1 MSKLTL
7 IQALEA
13 DKAELEL
20 LVEDANKKLAVP
32 TEVETAILGIMAL
45 RDRCEEALSNLKT
58 AFEAEITKK
67 YPDFKSL
74 STDNLRVVYR
84 QYGGKYV
91 VDAELA
97 EKLPADLV
105 KKTVKYSPVTKAV
118 DKYAE
123 ENDGV
128 LPQGISEAE
137 REKKLSITLKGE
149 KEEE

>member
-45 RDRCEEALSNLKT
+45 RDRCDEALSNLKS

-105 KKTVKYSPVTKAV
+105 KKTIKYAAVTKAV
-118 DKYAE
+118 DKFVE
-123 ENDGV
+123 QNDGK
-128 LPQGISEAE
+128 LPDGISEAE
-137 REKKLSITLKGE
+137 RDKKLSITLKGE

>member
-1 MSKLTL
+1 MSKLTF

-13 DKAELEL
+13 EKAELEL
-20 LVEDANKKLAVP
+20 LVADGNNKLSVP

-45 RDRCEEALSNLKT
+45 RDRCDEALSSLKT
-58 AFEAEITKK
+58 SFEAEIIKK

-91 VDAELA
+91 VDSELG

-105 KKTVKYSPVTKAV
+105 KKTVKYSAVTKAV
-118 DKYAE
+118 DKYVE
-123 ENDGV
+123 QNDGK
-128 LPQGISEAE
+128 LPDGISEIE
-137 REKKLSITLKGE
+137 RDKKLSITLKGE